1 MSTTPQTD
9 KMTLPPIIVTAHAA
23 PGDMAYF
30 DQMRRK
36 HFPPHRNF
44 LNAHI
49 TLFHHLPG
57 RVFGEASSLA
67 QEVVAQT
74 MPFTAEVSGVRHL
87 GGGVAF
93 EIRSLELETL
103 RANLFKAFGSWPGPQ
118 DRQKFKPHITVQNK
132 VEKASADTL
141 YERCVQALNR
151 AISRS
156 LELTCGT
163 ILVDHGDTARFLPF
177 PQ

>member
-9 KMTLPPIIVTAHAA
+9 RMTLPPIIVTAHAA

-44 LNAHI
+44 LNAHV

-74 MPFTAEVSGVRHL
+74 QPFTAEVSGVRHL

-93 EIRSLELETL
+93 EIMSLELETL
-103 RANLFKAFGSWPGPQ
+103 RANLFRAFGSCPGRRI
-118 DRQKFKPHITVQNK
+118 DRSSNRISLSRTRWRGRPRILSTR
-132 VEKASADTL
+132 
-141 YERCVQALNR
+141 RCEQALNR

-163 ILVDHGDTARFLPF
+163 ILVDHGDTARFCLF
-177 PQ
+177 RS

>member
-30 DQMRRK
+30 EQLRRK

-44 LNAHI
+44 LNAHV

-57 RVFGEASSLA
+57 RVFDEASSLA
-67 QEVVAQT
+67 QAVVAQT
-74 MPFTAEVSGVRHL
+74 QPFTAEVSGVRHL

-132 VEKASADTL
+132 VEKASADAL
-141 YERCVQALNR
+141 YETLRTGAEPR
-151 AISRS
+151 HI
-156 LELTCGT
+156 T
-163 ILVDHGDTARFLPF
+163 ILGIDLWDYLGGPWQHRAFLPF

>member
-74 MPFTAEVSGVRHL
+74 QPFTRKFLASGIWAVASPSRSGALNWKPCAPTFSKPLARGPAAGSTEVQTAYHCPEQGGEGVRGYSLRALRAGLEPRHITILGIDLWDYL
-87 GGGVAF
+87 GGPWGH
-93 EIRSLELETL
+93 
-103 RANLFKAFGSWPGPQ
+103 RA
-118 DRQKFKPHITVQNK
+118 
-132 VEKASADTL
+132 
-141 YERCVQALNR
+141 
-151 AISRS
+151 
-156 LELTCGT
+156 
-163 ILVDHGDTARFLPF
+163 FLPF